1 MVTNLHAVTELK
13 YLSVHLLIIISW
25 WFYFLRWLCFG
36 LFPVWISRFLM
47 VVLLITLLR
56 MDSSK
61 TKNVNVNINVARFF
75 LIVVKNNKKI
85 FSIFVL
91 HELIHRLSRLILDEE
106 HFITFLDLITLTS
119 NTATNDLMYL
129 NEMMTDHLIQFKTLC
144 IENIGSIFP

>member
-1 MVTNLHAVTELK
+1 
-13 YLSVHLLIIISW
+13 
-25 WFYFLRWLCFG
+25 
-36 LFPVWISRFLM
+36 
-47 VVLLITLLR
+47 